1 MNAKSVTNRIMVY
14 YAAINDAETCSK
26 YYADVP
32 LLIDRSRLQKQ
43 YKQYD
48 LNHFALRK

>member
-1 MNAKSVTNRIMVY
+1 MVY
-14 YAAINDAETCSK
+14 YAAINDTAETHSLMCTDIHIINWQK
-26 YYADVP
+26 QVT
-32 LLIDRSRLQKQ
+32 KQ